1 MISRHIYITKWPVVG
16 LDSFVSLWELPE
28 GLYADELGSESHPA
42 CSNMKNDVSVA
53 AEEQ

>member
-16 LDSFVSLWELPE
+16 LDSFVSQSELPE
-28 GLYADELGSESHPA
+28 GLYADELGSGSHPA
-42 CSNMKNDVSVA
+42 CSNMKNEGSVA